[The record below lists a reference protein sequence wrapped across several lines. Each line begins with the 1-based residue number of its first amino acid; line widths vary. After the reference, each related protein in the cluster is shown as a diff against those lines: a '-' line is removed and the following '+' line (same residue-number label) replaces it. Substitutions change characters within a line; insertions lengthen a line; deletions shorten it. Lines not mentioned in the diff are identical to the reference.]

1 MSTAQSKVTGTV
13 DSVSSSGALLV
24 RGRWYEFPMSWKGV
38 RPSAGQTVTV
48 HYKVQRVIFDIQ
60 LTQKTTSPPPDSASS
75 RKQTPQF
82 VPMNASKASPP
93 TNRSH
98 QGHHQP
104 RSSNGF
110 RQTVSGI
117 IAAVNARGLKLEHSQ
132 TWYNYSS
139 FTPLP
144 SDIVSRFA
152 KGIPVSLTIDNG
164 RWIAAAQ
171 IDRPGTELPDE
182 PIEYSQQQ
190 EEY

>member
-1 MSTAQSKVTGTV
+1 SSQKQS
-13 DSVSSSGALLV
+13 
-24 RGRWYEFPMSWKGV
+24 
-38 RPSAGQTVTV
+38 
-48 HYKVQRVIFDIQ
+48 
-60 LTQKTTSPPPDSASS
+60 
-75 RKQTPQF
+75 PQF
-82 VPMNASKASPP
+82 VPINAPKTSQP

-104 RSSNGF
+104 RSSNGS
-110 RQTVSGI
+110 RQTISGI
-117 IAAVNARGLKLEHSQ
+117 IAAANSRGLKLEHSQ

-144 SDIVSRFA
+144 SDIVSRLT

-171 IDRPGTELPDE
+171 INRLETQVPDE
-182 PIEYSQQQ
+182 PIEYPQRQ